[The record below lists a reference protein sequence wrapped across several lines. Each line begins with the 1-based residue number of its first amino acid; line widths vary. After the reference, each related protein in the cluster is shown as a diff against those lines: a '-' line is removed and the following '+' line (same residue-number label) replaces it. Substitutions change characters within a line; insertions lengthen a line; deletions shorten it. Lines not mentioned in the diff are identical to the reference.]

1 MISHSTATRAR
12 SAAGRP
18 VTTVVD
24 GCVEVGRHVVFAFR
38 AIAGIPTALHRYFS
52 HVLRHI
58 GEVSFGYASLLAG
71 GGTIGI
77 VLAMSA
83 VAAMMVGVETQR
95 GLELIGMT
103 SLSGMLSAIANTR
116 ELAPVVASIA
126 LAAKVGTGFTA
137 QLGAMRISDEID
149 ALDAMAVRS
158 VPFLASTR
166 LIAAAVCVIPI
177 YMVGLL
183 GSYVATRLVVVNFQ
197 GNSAGTYD
205 YYFHL
210 ALSPSDL
217 WYSLTKPWCSRSLSR
232 SSTARTGSMR
242 PAVPRV
248 SAAPPGVH
256 CARAS
261 SRSGSPM
268 WSSRSRCGVWF
279 RRSRGSGCRDDHCH
293 RRTSENREQGRDA
306 TQEPDRGA
314 EQGRPRRHR
323 CGRIRRPARDRRTA
337 RGFGRGFALA

>member
-1 MISHSTATRAR
+1 MISYSTATRAR

-18 VTTVVD
+18 VTALVD
-24 GCVEVGRHVVFAFR
+24 GCAEVGRHVVFAFR

-149 ALDAMAVRS
+149 ALDAMAVKS

-183 GSYVATRLVVVNFQ
+183 GSYVATRLVIVNFQ

-210 ALSPSDL
+210 ALSPTDL
-217 WYSLTKPWCSRSLSR
+217 WYSLTKAVVFAIIVAIVHCSYGFYASGGPEGVGRAAGRAL
-232 SSTARTGSMR
+232 RTSILAIGITDVVLTF
-242 PAVPRV
+242 ALWGLVPTI
-248 SAAPPGVH
+248 PGVGL
-256 CARAS
+256 S
-261 SRSGSPM
+261 
-268 WSSRSRCGVWF
+268 
-279 RRSRGSGCRDDHCH
+279 
-293 RRTSENREQGRDA
+293 
-306 TQEPDRGA
+306 
-314 EQGRPRRHR
+314 
-323 CGRIRRPARDRRTA
+323 
-337 RGFGRGFALA
+337 

>member
-1 MISHSTATRAR
+1 MISYTSFERAR
-12 SAAGRP
+12 SVTRRP
-18 VTTVVD
+18 VAATVD
-24 GCVEVGRHVVFAFR
+24 GFAAIGRHVVFGCKA
-38 AIAGIPTALHRYFS
+38 AVGIPTALRRYS
-52 HVLRHI
+52 KHVMFHI
-58 GEVSFGYASLLAG
+58 GDVSFGYASLLAG

-77 VLAMSA
+77 VFAMSA

-158 VPFLASTR
+158 IPFLASTR
-166 LIAAAVCVIPI
+166 LLASAVCVVPI

-183 GSYVATRLVVVNFQ
+183 ASYVATRLVVVSFQ

-217 WYSLTKPWCSRSLSR
+217 WYSLTKAVVFAMIVAVVHCSYGFHASGGPEGVGRAAGRAL
-232 SSTARTGSMR
+232 RTSILAIGVTDVVLTF
-242 PAVPRV
+242 ALWGLVPTV
-248 SAAPPGVH
+248 PGVGL
-256 CARAS
+256 S
-261 SRSGSPM
+261 
-268 WSSRSRCGVWF
+268 
-279 RRSRGSGCRDDHCH
+279 
-293 RRTSENREQGRDA
+293 
-306 TQEPDRGA
+306 
-314 EQGRPRRHR
+314 
-323 CGRIRRPARDRRTA
+323 
-337 RGFGRGFALA
+337 

>member
-1 MISHSTATRAR
+1 MTQARAVHR
-12 SAAGRP
+12 SLTG
-18 VTTVVD
+18 VVD
-24 GCVEVGRHVVFAFR
+24 AFATVGRHVVFAVE
-38 AIAGIPTALHRYFS
+38 AIAGVPTALRRYFK
-52 HVLRHI
+52 HVMYHV

-77 VLAMSA
+77 VFAMSA

-103 SLSGMLSAIANTR
+103 SLSGMLSALANTR

-149 ALDAMAVRS
+149 ALDAMAVKS

-166 LIAAAVCVIPI
+166 LIATAVCVVPI

-183 GSYVATRLVVVNFQ
+183 SAFIATRLVVVTFQ

-210 ALSPSDL
+210 ALSPADL
-217 WYSLTKPWCSRSLSR
+217 WYSLAKAVVFAVIVGIVHCSYGYHATGGPEGVGRAAGRAL
-232 SSTARTGSMR
+232 RTSILAIGITDVVLTF
-242 PAVPRV
+242 ALWGLVPTV
-248 SAAPPGVH
+248 PGV
-256 CARAS
+256 
-261 SRSGSPM
+261 G
-268 WSSRSRCGVWF
+268 
-279 RRSRGSGCRDDHCH
+279 
-293 RRTSENREQGRDA
+293 
-306 TQEPDRGA
+306 
-314 EQGRPRRHR
+314 
-323 CGRIRRPARDRRTA
+323 
-337 RGFGRGFALA
+337 LA

>member
-1 MISHSTATRAR
+1 MVSYSTAARVRAATR
-12 SAAGRP
+12 RP
-18 VTTVVD
+18 VTMTVD
-24 GCVEVGRHVVFAFR
+24 GFAGMGRHVVFGFKTV
-38 AIAGIPTALHRYFS
+38 AGIPTALRRYFK
-52 HVLRHI
+52 HVLYHV

-77 VLAMSA
+77 VFAMSA

-158 VPFLASTR
+158 IPFLASTR
-166 LIAAAVCVIPI
+166 LIAAAVCVVPI

-217 WYSLTKPWCSRSLSR
+217 WYSLTKAVVFAMIVAIVHCSYGFHASGGPEGVGHAAGRAL
-232 SSTARTGSMR
+232 RTSILAIGVTDVVLTF
-242 PAVPRV
+242 ALWGIVPTI
-248 SAAPPGVH
+248 PGV
-256 CARAS
+256 
-261 SRSGSPM
+261 
-268 WSSRSRCGVWF
+268 GV
-279 RRSRGSGCRDDHCH
+279 S
-293 RRTSENREQGRDA
+293 
-306 TQEPDRGA
+306 
-314 EQGRPRRHR
+314 
-323 CGRIRRPARDRRTA
+323 
-337 RGFGRGFALA
+337 

>member
-1 MISHSTATRAR
+1 MVSYSTAERVRA
-12 SAAGRP
+12 AARRP
-18 VTTVVD
+18 GTMTVD
-24 GCVEVGRHVVFAFR
+24 GFAGMGRHVVFGFKTV
-38 AIAGIPTALHRYFS
+38 AGIPTALHRYFK
-52 HVLRHI
+52 HVLHHV

-77 VLAMSA
+77 VFAMSA

-158 VPFLASTR
+158 IPFLASTR
-166 LIAAAVCVIPI
+166 LIAAAVCVVPI

-217 WYSLTKPWCSRSLSR
+217 WYSLTKAVVFAMIVAIVHCSYGFHASGGPEGVGHAAGRAL
-232 SSTARTGSMR
+232 RTSILAIGVTDVVLTF
-242 PAVPRV
+242 ALWGIVPTI
-248 SAAPPGVH
+248 PGV
-256 CARAS
+256 
-261 SRSGSPM
+261 
-268 WSSRSRCGVWF
+268 GV
-279 RRSRGSGCRDDHCH
+279 S
-293 RRTSENREQGRDA
+293 
-306 TQEPDRGA
+306 
-314 EQGRPRRHR
+314 
-323 CGRIRRPARDRRTA
+323 
-337 RGFGRGFALA
+337 